1 MSDMAIA
8 AGDVQLAQGVEATEP
23 KPAKSAVILG
33 LSRET
38 RVVSLI
44 LAVCAMSLADLVMT
58 LTHLTTIGMLEANP
72 IARWIMQMQSPS
84 LLVLWKV
91 GTLGVAVAILL
102 RARRLTCGEIAAWI
116 CAAVLLWL
124 MVRWSVYL
132 DHIDLLASA
141 DLRMV
146 AEDSL
151 TTFVAVD
158 PR

>member
-1 MSDMAIA
+1 
-8 AGDVQLAQGVEATEP
+8 
-23 KPAKSAVILG
+23 
-33 LSRET
+33 
-38 RVVSLI
+38 
-44 LAVCAMSLADLVMT
+44 MSLADLVMT